1 MSMEVRPARPA
12 DRQRILGISAQIWD
26 GYDYVPRMLDEWLA
40 GTAGELLVAVLD
52 GVVAAFSYRTWVAEE
67 HAWLQG
73 IRTDTALRGKG
84 LGRALTER
92 SIDRAWADGAR
103 RIGLSTYI
111 DNQASMHIVESFG
124 FRRMASF
131 VYLEGDLPG
140 RSEPEDSRVVS
151 LSDEEAI
158 RVIGRSDYLAVAN
171 RRFPW
176 EWKFLSFDWSP
187 RAAIAWAPYRIGI
200 RRNGEVVSALCASP
214 GSTPSDAAFLS
225 FLDGEPGDL
234 PTLLRHAQADLGAAK
249 WEAMVPKDGD
259 RSARALAVL
268 RKSGLRSWFEFG
280 EDVFSYELDRVPSP
294 SRGAP
299 NVEELRVSDDAE

>member
-1 MSMEVRPARPA
+1 MSMEVRRARPA
-12 DRQRILGISAQIWD
+12 DRKKILDISAQIWD
-26 GYDYVPRMLDEWLA
+26 GYDYVPLMLDEWLA

-52 GVVAAFSYRTWVAEE
+52 GGVAAFSYRTWVAEG

-92 SIDRAWADGAR
+92 SIERAWADGAR
-103 RIGLSTYI
+103 RIGLSTYV

-140 RSEPEDSRVVS
+140 CSEPEDTGVVP
-151 LSDEEAI
+151 LADGEAI
-158 RVIGRSDYLAVAN
+158 RVIGRSDYLAAAN
-171 RRFPW
+171 GRFPW

-200 RRNGEVVSALCASP
+200 RRDGKVVSALCASP

-225 FLDGEPGDL
+225 FLDGEPDDL
-234 PTLLRHAQADLGAAK
+234 LALLRHAQADLGAAK

-259 RSARALAVL
+259 RGARALAVL
-268 RKSGLRSWFEFG
+268 RDSGLRSWTEFS
-280 EDVFSYELDRVPSP
+280 EDVFSYELDRVPAL
-294 SRGAP
+294 SREAQ
-299 NVEELRVSDDAE
+299 NVEGGRVPNDAG

>member
-1 MSMEVRPARPA
+1 MSMEVRRARPA
-12 DRQRILGISAQIWD
+12 DRQRILDISAQIWD
-26 GYDYVPRMLDEWLA
+26 GYDYVPLMLDEWLA
-40 GTAGELLVAVLD
+40 GTAGELLVAALD
-52 GVVAAFSYRTWVAEE
+52 GGVAAFSYRTWVADG

-92 SIDRAWADGAR
+92 SIERAWADGAR

-111 DNQASMHIVESFG
+111 DNQASIHIVESFG

-140 RSEPEDSRVVS
+140 RSEPEDTGVVP
-151 LSDEEAI
+151 LSDGEAI
-158 RVIGRSDYLAVAN
+158 RVIGRSDYLAAAN
-171 RRFPW
+171 GRFPW

-200 RRNGEVVSALCASP
+200 RRDGEVVSALCASP

-225 FLDGEPGDL
+225 FLDGEPDDL
-234 PTLLRHAQADLGAAK
+234 LTLLRHAQADLGAAK

-259 RSARALAVL
+259 RGARALAVL
-268 RKSGLRSWFEFG
+268 RDSGLRSWTEFSA
-280 EDVFSYELDRVPSP
+280 DVFSYELDRLPAL
-294 SRGAP
+294 SREAQ
-299 NVEELRVSDDAE
+299 NVEGRRVPDDAG

>member
-1 MSMEVRPARPA
+1 MSMEVRRAKPA
-12 DRQRILGISAQIWD
+12 DRQRILGISAQIWE
-26 GYDYVPRMLDEWLA
+26 GYDYVPLMLDEWLA
-40 GTAGELLVAVLD
+40 GTAGELLVAVLND
-52 GVVAAFSYRTWVAEE
+52 EVAAFSYRTWVAEE

-73 IRTDTALRGKG
+73 IRTDTVLRGKG

-92 SIDRAWADGAR
+92 SIERAWADGAR

-124 FRRMASF
+124 FRRVASF

-140 RSEPEDSRVVS
+140 HSEPEDPRVVA
-151 LSDEEAI
+151 LSDEEAL
-158 RVIGRSDYLAVAN
+158 RTIGRSDYLAAAN
-171 RRFPW
+171 GRFPW

-187 RAAIAWAPYRIGI
+187 QAALAWAPYRMGI
-200 RRNGEVVSALCASP
+200 RRNGEIVSALCASP

-225 FLDGEPGDL
+225 FLDGEPDDL
-234 PTLLRHAQADLGAAK
+234 LTLLRHAQVDLGAAK

-268 RKSGLRSWFEFG
+268 RESGLRSWSGFG
-280 EDVFSYELDRVPSP
+280 EDVFSYELDRVPDP
-294 SRGAP
+294 SRRVLG
-299 NVEELRVSDDAE
+299 VEERRAPDNAR

>member
-1 MSMEVRPARPA
+1 MEVRRARPA
-12 DRQRILGISAQIWD
+12 DRQRILDISAQIWD
-26 GYDYVPRMLDEWLA
+26 GYDYVPLMLDEWLA
-40 GTAGELLVAVLD
+40 GTAGELLVAALD
-52 GVVAAFSYRTWVAEE
+52 GGVAAFSYRTWVADG

-73 IRTDTALRGKG
+73 IRTDAALRGKG

-92 SIDRAWADGAR
+92 SIERAWADGAR

-140 RSEPEDSRVVS
+140 RSEPEDTGVVP
-151 LSDEEAI
+151 LSDGEAI
-158 RVIGRSDYLAVAN
+158 RVIGRSDYLAAAN
-171 RRFPW
+171 GRFPW

-200 RRNGEVVSALCASP
+200 RRDGEVVSALCASP
-214 GSTPSDAAFLS
+214 GSTHSHAAFLS
-225 FLDGEPGDL
+225 FLDGEPDDL
-234 PTLLRHAQADLGAAK
+234 LALLRHAQADLGAAK

-259 RSARALAVL
+259 RGARALAVL
-268 RKSGLRSWFEFG
+268 RDSGLQSWSGFS
-280 EDVFSYELDRVPSP
+280 EDVFSYELDRVPAL
-294 SRGAP
+294 SREAQ
-299 NVEELRVSDDAE
+299 NVEGRRVPDDAG

>member
-1 MSMEVRPARPA
+1 MEVRRARPA
-12 DRQRILGISAQIWD
+12 DRQRILDISAQIWD
-26 GYDYVPRMLDEWLA
+26 GYDYVPLMLDEWLT
-40 GTAGELLVAVLD
+40 GTAGELLVAALD
-52 GVVAAFSYRTWVAEE
+52 GSVAAFSYRTWVAEG

-73 IRTDTALRGKG
+73 IRTDTALRRKG

-92 SIDRAWADGAR
+92 SIERAWADGAR

-140 RSEPEDSRVVS
+140 RSEPEDTGVVP
-151 LSDEEAI
+151 LSDGEAI
-158 RVIGRSDYLAVAN
+158 RVIGRSDYLAAAN
-171 RRFPW
+171 GRFPW

-200 RRNGEVVSALCASP
+200 RRDGEVVSALCASP

-225 FLDGEPGDL
+225 FLDGEPDDL
-234 PTLLRHAQADLGAAK
+234 LTLLRHAQADLGAAK

-259 RSARALAVL
+259 RGARALAVL
-268 RKSGLRSWFEFG
+268 RDSGLQSWSEFS
-280 EDVFSYELDRVPSP
+280 EDVFSYELDRVPAL
-294 SRGAP
+294 SREAQ
-299 NVEELRVSDDAE
+299 NVEGRRVPDDAG